1 MPYGTMAS
9 DRYVG
14 INFDRMRK
22 YRLKCTQDQMK
33 KDGIDLLITWDPYS
47 IRYITG
53 AYETVPNRV
62 AAAQCV
68 ICPVEG
74 DPWAFVLA
82 SFDPFA
88 LKRQMPWM
96 KGKVDSALGSIKFAK
111 STAELPK
118 YPKAIR
124 MVMEEN
130 QMTNDIVVGLDGCG
144 GQLLFAQL
152 LREMGI
158 NHYVDATASMFHARE
173 IKNEDEIAC
182 LRYSCH
188 MADAAFA
195 DIADAIRPGIRECDL
210 VGIGMK
216 RLYEMGSD
224 ECLEFVCASGPRTN
238 PLFID
243 FTDRAIA
250 PGDLICIDINGASF
264 QGYKTCYYRT
274 FCCGKAT
281 QGQKDAYKRCHDE
294 MYAAM
299 DKIKAGVHTK
309 DVVAPWPTDPTEFG
323 YESWQH
329 CRGFYLGHGLGLGL
343 QEGPEMFW
351 NWNYGQNEELK
362 EGMVLAIE
370 TYYGPK
376 GTDYGVRLEE
386 DLVVTKDGYELLTK
400 FPVDELTECWRY

>member
-1 MPYGTMAS
+1 MPYGTMAT

-14 INFDRMRK
+14 IDYDRMRK
-22 YRLKCTQDQMK
+22 YRLKRTQEQMK
-33 KDGIDLLITWDPYS
+33 KDSIDLLITWDPYS
-47 IRYITG
+47 IRYTTG
-53 AYETVPNRV
+53 AYVTVPNRY
-62 AAAQCV
+62 ASAQCA
-68 ICPVEG
+68 IIPVEG

-88 LKRQMPWM
+88 LQGQMPWM
-96 KGKVDSALGSIKFAK
+96 KGKVQSALGSIKFANK
-111 STAELPK
+111 IQELPK
-118 YPKAIR
+118 YVNAI
-124 MVMEEN
+124 EN
-130 QMTNDIVVGLDGCG
+130 ILAENNMSKDIMVGLDGCG
-144 GQLLFAQL
+144 GELLFAEL
-152 LREMGI
+152 LNSIG
-158 NHYVDATASMFHARE
+158 
-173 IKNEDEIAC
+173 IKNYCNATDTMFLARAIKNQDEIAC

-216 RLYEMGSD
+216 KLYEMGAD

-250 PGDLICIDINGASF
+250 PGELICVDINGASF

-274 FCCGKAT
+274 FSCGKAS

-294 MYAAM
+294 MYAAIE
-299 DKIKAGVHTK
+299 KIKPGVTTSEI
-309 DVVAPWPTDPTEFG
+309 VSVWPTDSKEFG
-323 YESWQH
+323 YSSWQH

-343 QEGPEMFW
+343 QEGPKMFW
-351 NWNYGQNEELK
+351 NWNYGENEVLQ
-362 EGMVLAIE
+362 EGMVLAME

-376 GTDYGVRLEE
+376 GAGYGIRLEE
-386 DLVVTKDGYELLTK
+386 DIVVTKDGYELLTK
-400 FPVDELTECWRY
+400 FPVDGIVECWRR

>member
-1 MPYGTMAS
+1 MPYGTMAT

-14 INFDRMRK
+14 IDYDRMRK
-22 YRLKCTQDQMK
+22 YRLKRTQDQMR

-53 AYETVPNRV
+53 AYETVPNRM
-62 AAAQCV
+62 ASAQCV

-88 LKRQMPWM
+88 LQRQMPWM
-96 KGKVDSALGSIKFAK
+96 KNKVQSALGSIKFAK
-111 STAELPK
+111 STSELPK
-118 YPKAIR
+118 YPKALNEI
-124 MVMEEN
+124 MEEN
-130 QMTNDIVVGLDGCG
+130 HMGKDIMIGLDGCG
-144 GQLLFAQL
+144 GELLFTQL
-152 LREMGI
+152 LREMGL
-158 NHYVDATASMFHARE
+158 NNYCNATQCMFNARA
-173 IKNEDEIAC
+173 IKNQDEIAC
-182 LRYSCH
+182 LRYACR
-188 MADAAFA
+188 MAEAAFA

-216 RLYEMGSD
+216 KLYEMGAD
-224 ECLEFVCASGPRTN
+224 ECLEFVCASGPRSN

-250 PGDLICIDINGASF
+250 PGDLINIDINGASF
-264 QGYKTCYYRT
+264 QGYKCCYYRC
-274 FCCGKAT
+274 FSCGQAT
-281 QGQKDAYKRCHDE
+281 QGQHDAYARCRDE

-299 DKIKAGVHTK
+299 DVIKDGARVA
-309 DVVAPWPTDPTEFG
+309 DVIKPWPTDPKEFG
-323 YESWQH
+323 YNSWQE

-351 NWNYGQNEELK
+351 NWNAGQNEELK
-362 EGMVLAIE
+362 EGMVLAME

-376 GTDYGVRLEE
+376 GSGYGVRLEE

-400 FPVDELTECWRY
+400 FPVDKITECWR

>member
-14 INFDRMRK
+14 IDYDRMRK
-22 YRLKCTQDQMK
+22 YRLARTQEQMK
-33 KDGIDLLITWDPYS
+33 KDGIDLLISWDPYT
-47 IRYITG
+47 IRYTTG
-53 AYETVPNRV
+53 AYETVPNRA

-68 ICPVEG
+68 IVPVEG

-88 LKRQMPWM
+88 LQRQMPWM
-96 KGKVDSALGSIKFAK
+96 KGKVQSALGSIKFAK

-118 YPKAIR
+118 YVKAINEI
-124 MVMEEN
+124 MEEN
-130 QMTNDIVVGLDGCG
+130 GMSKDIVIGLDGCAG
-144 GQLLFAQL
+144 ELLFTEL
-152 LREMGI
+152 LREMGL
-158 NHYVDATASMFHARE
+158 NNYRNATSCMFHARS

-216 RLYEMGSD
+216 RLYEMGAD

-250 PGDLICIDINGASF
+250 PGDLVCVDINGASF

-274 FCCGKAT
+274 FSCGKAS
-281 QGQKDAYKRCHDE
+281 QAQKDAYKRCRDE
-294 MYAAM
+294 LYAAM
-299 DKIKAGVHTK
+299 ALIKHGARTSE
-309 DVVAPWPTDPTEFG
+309 VVAPWPTDPRTVG
-323 YESWQH
+323 HESWQN

-351 NWNYGQNEELK
+351 NWNTGLNEELK

-370 TYYGPK
+370 TYYGPP
-376 GTDYGVRLEE
+376 GSGFGIRLEE
-386 DLVVTKDGYELLTK
+386 DIVVTKDGYELLTK
-400 FPVDELTECWRY
+400 FPVDELTECWR